1 MTWADSETMS
11 CASERMTPRARSASI
26 SATSTEGS
34 STTPL
39 PMTHVFPAWR
49 MPLGMRCED
58 RLLAAHH
65 EGVPGVVPALETDD
79 HLGVL
84 GEQVDDLALSLV
96 APLGTDHH
104 DVRHGGPGL

>member
-11 CASERMTPRARSASI
+11 CASERMTPRARERVDLGHEHRGIEDHPVADD
-26 SATSTEGS
+26 AR
-34 STTPL
+34 L
-39 PMTHVFPAWR
+39 PRVEDPAGDER
-49 MPLGMRCED
+49 ED
-58 RLLAAHH
+58 RLLAADH
-65 EGVPGVVPALETDD
+65 EGVPRVVPSLETND

-104 DVRHGGPGL
+104 DVRHRGPGL